1 MVALALLVSLLV
13 LPGLLPVVTRSRQ
26 GEERLRLLELHPAE
40 VEEYDP
46 HSRVTA
52 AMRTPGS
59 E

>member
-13 LPGLLPVVTRSRQ
+13 LPGLLLVVAPSRQ
-26 GEERLRLLELHPAE
+26 G
-40 VEEYDP
+40 EEYDP